1 MRRIGRFWS
10 SSLAVVATVTLAF
23 LGVIGSPD
31 QELVWVIASV
41 CAVVVVLVEV
51 VRRRQEKKMSNR
63 LGKRYEEI
71 VGSVLHLI
79 ADLADLTAHEFG
91 LWVIDLYV
99 PRTSFIAS
107 RRACTTRL
115 ERSLSIALT
124 DVRTVPGEFALGH
137 PLFGCC
143 FTTIRPRLW
152 WNIHL
157 KESSDDNEWC
167 KLDEADNNQLRRS
180 YGAVSANPVSNR
192 LGMDCRGLLVI
203 HAGDDAE
210 IVTKVLGALRAPEG
224 QRRVTAAC
232 RHIHGQLVDL

>member
-1 MRRIGRFWS
+1 MRRLGLFSS

-23 LGVIGSPD
+23 LGVIGNPSQP
-31 QELVWVIASV
+31 LVWGIASV
-41 CAVVVVLVEV
+41 CAVVVVLLEV
-51 VRRRQEKKMSNR
+51 VRWRQERNISNR
-63 LGKRYEEI
+63 LGKKYEEI
-71 VGSVLHLI
+71 VGSVLRLI
-79 ADLADLTAHEFG
+79 ADLANLTAYEFG

-124 DVRTVPGEFALGH
+124 DVRPVPGEFALGD
-137 PLFGCC
+137 PLFGHC
-143 FTTIRPRLW
+143 FTTSRPRLW

-157 KESSDDNEWC
+157 KESSDDNDWC
-167 KLDEADNNQLRRS
+167 RLGEADNNQLRRW
-180 YGAVSANPVSNR
+180 YGVVSANPVSNS

-210 IVTKVLGALRAPEG
+210 IVTKVLGALRQPEG

-232 RHIHGQLVDL
+232 RHIHSQLTDL